1 MARPARTSFIE
12 RVLPCAT
19 CKKLHASSK
28 STILNTLRSVWMK
41 SRAKVLITMSIAT
54 ESSSIVVYSSNEV
67 SLSGSTK
74 SAT

>member
-1 MARPARTSFIE
+1 MDE
-12 RVLPCAT
+12 VEG
-19 CKKLHASSK
+19 KG
-28 STILNTLRSVWMK
+28 
-41 SRAKVLITMSIAT
+41 LITMSIAT